1 MLPGYVPQRGKYN
14 ETYLSVMQGIVQRAA
29 KYGIYILLD
38 MHQDVLSRK
47 FCVEGF
53 PDWAVNS
60 GDMKHLLCRL
70 SAILLQ
76 ICCPRFFGKRDC
88 R

>member
-1 MLPGYVPQRGKYN
+1 MLDGYVPERGQYN
-14 ETYLSVMQGIVQRAA
+14 ETYLEIMQGIVQKAA

-38 MHQDVLSRK
+38 MHQDVMSRK

-60 GDMKHLLCRL
+60 GNNIFTLLTCL
-70 SAILLQ
+70 A
-76 ICCPRFFGKRDC
+76 
-88 R
+88 

>member
-1 MLPGYVPQRGKYN
+1 MLAGYVPERGQYN
-14 ETYLSVMQGIVQRAA
+14 ETYLEIMKGIVQRAA

-38 MHQDVLSRK
+38 MHQDVMSKK

-60 GDMKHLLCRL
+60 GNQPL
-70 SAILLQ
+70 ILLASNLHK
-76 ICCPRFFGKRDC
+76 IFDRPIVLFK
-88 R
+88 